1 VQAVSAAAGTGTGS
15 VVKAIR
21 STLLACVALLTLA
34 PPALAQSGPSAAAP
48 SVAHTQLARFGG
60 FGGRG
65 FGTRGRGF
73 GTRSRGFGR
82 QRGRGI
88 FRSILRALAIGYL
101 LHLLFTTPGGLLV
114 LLVMIL
120 AVVLLMSRFRRR
132 RTLRY

>member
-1 VQAVSAAAGTGTGS
+1 MKT
-15 VVKAIR
+15 IR
-21 STLLACVALLTLA
+21 PTLLACVALLTLA
-34 PPALAQSGPSAAAP
+34 PPALAQSGPSTAAP

-120 AVVLLMSRFRRR
+120 GVVLLMSRFRRR
-132 RTLRY
+132 RALRY

>member
-1 VQAVSAAAGTGTGS
+1 VVGATGTRS
-15 VVKAIR
+15 VVKTIR
-21 STLLACVALLTLA
+21 PTLLACVALLTLA
-34 PPALAQSGPSAAAP
+34 PPALAQSAPPAASP

-73 GTRSRGFGR
+73 GTRSRGFR
-82 QRGRGI
+82 SHRGRGI

-114 LLVMIL
+114 LLLMIVG
-120 AVVLLMSRFRRR
+120 VVLLMSRFRRR